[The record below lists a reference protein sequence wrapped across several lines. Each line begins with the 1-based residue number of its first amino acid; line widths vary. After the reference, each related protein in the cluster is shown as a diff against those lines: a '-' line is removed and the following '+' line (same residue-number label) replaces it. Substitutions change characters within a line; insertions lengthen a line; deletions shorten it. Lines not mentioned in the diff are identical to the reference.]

1 MIKGSGKS
9 MNRKQIIEEIDLI
22 IKLINENYTSNKK
35 TSNVM
40 VLTKLKIYIFNNS
53 NQISVTEKQLRELID
68 IVEELTV
75 KFSKTE
81 NEKLLNH
88 LKAFICRDILN
99 KIK

>member
-1 MIKGSGKS
+1 

-22 IKLINENYTSNKK
+22 IKLINENYTSTKAK
-35 TSNVM
+35 PNVN
-40 VLTKLKIYIFNNS
+40 VLIKLKECIINNS
-53 NQISVTEKQLRELID
+53 KQVPVKKKQLSKLID

-81 NEKLLNH
+81 NEKSLNH
-88 LKAFICRDILN
+88 VKAFICRDILD

>member
-1 MIKGSGKS
+1 

-22 IKLINENYTSNKK
+22 IKLINENYTYIKAK
-35 TSNVM
+35 TNVS
-40 VLTKLKIYIFNNS
+40 VLIKLKNFIINNFKHVH
-53 NQISVTEKQLRELID
+53 VTEKQLSELID

-81 NEKLLNH
+81 NEKSLNH
-88 LKAFICRDILN
+88 IKAFICKDFLG